1 MPDLPSPDLP
11 SPDLPSPDLPSPDL
25 PSPERP
31 SPERPSPERPSP
43 ERNHAGREQRA
54 PGERSER
61 YKWVA
66 LTNTTLGMVMATIDS
81 TIMLIALPDIFRG
94 IHLDPL
100 KPGNSFYL
108 LWMILSFLVVS
119 SVIVVSLG
127 RLGDLYGRVKM
138 YNLGFAVYTIASVLL
153 SITWMTGGSGA
164 LWLVAMRVV
173 QGVGAAF
180 LIANSAA
187 ILTDAFPENQRGL
200 ALGINNVAGISGS
213 FIGLVL
219 GGLLGPIDWRL
230 VFLVSVPFGVVGT
243 IWAYVKLHE
252 QGERRRAPID
262 WWGNL
267 AFAVGLVS
275 LMIGITYGIEP
286 YKTSTMGWTSPAVLT
301 ELTLGATLL
310 VVFAWI
316 ETKVENPMFR
326 LPLFRIRAFT
336 AGVLSSFLAAIG
348 RGGMMFMLII
358 WLQGIWLPEHG
369 YSFTSTPLWAGIL
382 MLPLTFGFLLAGPTS
397 GMLSDRFGSRPF
409 ATGGMVTAAV
419 TFGLLE
425 LLPINFPYPFFAAII
440 FVNGLAM
447 GAFAS
452 PNRAGVMNSL
462 PAEHRG
468 AGSGMNS
475 TFQNSAQVLSIGI
488 FFTLVIVGLSST
500 LPASLFTGLL
510 HEGVPRAAAL
520 KASHIPPVSTL
531 FAAFLGYSPVQHLLG
546 STVLARLP
554 ASKVAVLE
562 GRRFFPSLIA
572 APFRGGLHEAF
583 DFAVVACLIAA
594 ATSWSRGKRF
604 VYSSAAEVPAGAVPA
619 GAGAQVPGAVP
630 AAQVPAD
637 SVSSGASR
645 PAGRSGPLS
654 RQTEASSARDAGALD
669 DGREI
674 ESGGK
679 GAVGDATVVAE
690 PSGTERVGDRRVPVA
705 KEQ

>member
-1 MPDLPSPDLP
+1 
-11 SPDLPSPDLPSPDL
+11 
-25 PSPERP
+25 
-31 SPERPSPERPSP
+31 
-43 ERNHAGREQRA
+43 
-54 PGERSER
+54 
-61 YKWVA
+61 
-66 LTNTTLGMVMATIDS
+66 
-81 TIMLIALPDIFRG
+81 
-94 IHLDPL
+94 
-100 KPGNSFYL
+100 
-108 LWMILSFLVVS
+108 
-119 SVIVVSLG
+119 
-127 RLGDLYGRVKM
+127 
-138 YNLGFAVYTIASVLL
+138 
-153 SITWMTGGSGA
+153 
-164 LWLVAMRVV
+164 
-173 QGVGAAF
+173 
-180 LIANSAA
+180 
-187 ILTDAFPENQRGL
+187 
-200 ALGINNVAGISGS
+200 
-213 FIGLVL
+213 
-219 GGLLGPIDWRL
+219 
-230 VFLVSVPFGVVGT
+230 
-243 IWAYVKLHE
+243 
-252 QGERRRAPID
+252 
-262 WWGNL
+262 
-267 AFAVGLVS
+267 
-275 LMIGITYGIEP
+275 
-286 YKTSTMGWTSPAVLT
+286 
-301 ELTLGATLL
+301 
-310 VVFAWI
+310 
-316 ETKVENPMFR
+316 
-326 LPLFRIRAFT
+326 
-336 AGVLSSFLAAIG
+336 
-348 RGGMMFMLII
+348 
-358 WLQGIWLPEHG
+358 
-369 YSFTSTPLWAGIL
+369 
-382 MLPLTFGFLLAGPTS
+382 
-397 GMLSDRFGSRPF
+397 
-409 ATGGMVTAAV
+409 MVTAAV

-425 LLPINFPYPFFAAII
+425 LLPINCPDPLFAAII